1 MKLVCTQS
9 DLNTNLSLVSRAVP
23 SRPTHPVLG
32 NILLAADR
40 ETQQVTLTAFDLSL
54 GIQTGFVA
62 TVEESGEIAIPAKLL
77 NDIVSRL
84 PEGEITLEDEEGATA
99 SASVSAR
106 GHDNPSGI
114 PSDRAQAAQNDLK
127 SESGTALPQEDR
139 IIVTLTST
147 SGRYQMRGMSAGEF
161 PELPQVDAGVA
172 VRLPTEALIEGLR
185 GSLFATSSD
194 ETKQVLTGVHLT
206 MQQDSLEFA
215 ATDGHRLA
223 VVQTTNKDSADSAS
237 VAAPE
242 ELAVATS
249 GAPGEQVERAS
260 NTSQLEFTVPA
271 RALREIER
279 MLGIRQSTDTVALH
293 FEQGQIVFQG
303 GDRALSDSEIE
314 QSSGSLPLYYRLT
327 TRTLEGQYPAYRQL
341 IPRQFQRQITIERR
355 QLLSAVE
362 RIAVLADQKNNIVKF
377 SIDSEN
383 QQLSLSV
390 EAQDVGSGQ
399 ESMSAQVTGDSIDIA
414 FNVKYLIDGLKALS
428 TSDIQMQM
436 NAANSPV
443 ILTPLGGL
451 KMIYLIMPVQLRN

>member
-32 NILLAADR
+32 NVLVTADTK
-40 ETQQVTLTAFDLSL
+40 TQQVRLTAFDLSL
-54 GIQTGFVA
+54 GIQTSFAA
-62 TVEESGEIAIPAKLL
+62 TVEAGGEITIPAKLL

-84 PEGEITLEDEEGATA
+84 PGGEITLEDKAGETDDGD
-99 SASVSAR
+99 S
-106 GHDNPSGI
+106 
-114 PSDRAQAAQNDLK
+114 L
-127 SESGTALPQEDR
+127 
-139 IIVTLTST
+139 IVTLTSA
-147 SGRYQMRGMSAGEF
+147 SGRYQMRGMGAQEF
-161 PELPQVDAGVA
+161 PELPQVKAGVA
-172 VRLPTEALIEGLR
+172 VHLSVEALTQGLG

-223 VVQTTNKDSADSAS
+223 VVQTTNQNADEEEQAG
-237 VAAPE
+237 VAD
-242 ELAVATS
+242 
-249 GAPGEQVERAS
+249 
-260 NTSQLEFTVPA
+260 NTSQLEFTLPA
-271 RALREIER
+271 RALRELER
-279 MLGIRQSTDTVALH
+279 MVGMCQSTDTVMLH
-293 FEQGQIVFQG
+293 FEQGQIVFQAG
-303 GDRALSDSEIE
+303 EQAIAEE
-314 QSSGSLPLYYRLT
+314 QSTPLLPLGYRLT
-327 TRTLEGQYPAYRQL
+327 SRTLEGQYPAYRQL

-377 SIDSEN
+377 SIDSIN

-390 EAQDVGSGQ
+390 EAQDVGSGR
-399 ESMSAQVTGDSIDIA
+399 ESMPAQISGDSLEIA

-436 NAANSPV
+436 NTADTPV

-451 KMIYLIMPVQLRN
+451 KMTYLIMPVQIRV